1 MKPRHIEAFK
11 AIVECGSISKAALT
25 LNISQPAVT
34 ATLQLLEKDVGLK
47 LFTRTSSGMTP
58 TAEGRALYTEVQRI
72 FTGLSYLHTYARD
85 LRSMKH
91 GRITVSV
98 IPVLSESWLPEV
110 AYHFLSD
117 HPEVSL
123 FFQTTSSPNTAQWV
137 EERRIDLGIAQ
148 SGFVDNQIE
157 LQKLFALDCV
167 CIMPSDH
174 PLSSKEIIYPEDL
187 ADQTFV
193 ALSPG
198 DVIRIQTDKIL
209 DQAGVQVKRRVEVAL
224 SVTVREL
231 VRKGFGISIM
241 DSQSARAVADSGVV
255 ARPFHPAVI
264 MEIYLMRPRGR
275 PYSLFEEKFIEYCFR
290 HAPKPLFPDLMPD
303 SIL

>member
-34 ATLQLLEKDVGLK
+34 ATLQLLERDVGLK
-47 LFTRTSSGMTP
+47 LFSRTSSGMTP

-72 FTGLSYLHTYARD
+72 FTGLSYLQTYARD

-91 GRITVSV
+91 GRIAVAV
-98 IPVLSESWLPEV
+98 IPAMSEFWLPEV
-110 AYHFLSD
+110 ASHFLND

-137 EERRIDLGIAQ
+137 VERRIDFGIAQ

-157 LQKLFALDCV
+157 RQKLFTIDCV
-167 CIMPSDH
+167 CIMPTGH
-174 PLSSKEIIYPEDL
+174 PLTSKEIIHPEDL

-198 DVIRIQTDKIL
+198 DVIRIQTDRIL
-209 DQAGVQVKRRVEVAL
+209 EQAGVQVKRQVEVAL
-224 SVTVREL
+224 GVTVRGL
-231 VRKGFGISIM
+231 VGRGFGIAIV
-241 DSQSARAVADSGVV
+241 DSQSAHSAAGSGLV
-255 ARPFHPAVI
+255 ARPFQPSIA
-264 MEIYLMRPRGR
+264 MEIFLLRPRGL
-275 PYSLFEEKFIEYCFR
+275 PHSQFEEKFIDYCIQ
-290 HAPKPLFPDLMPD
+290 HAPKQMFPDFA
-303 SIL
+303 